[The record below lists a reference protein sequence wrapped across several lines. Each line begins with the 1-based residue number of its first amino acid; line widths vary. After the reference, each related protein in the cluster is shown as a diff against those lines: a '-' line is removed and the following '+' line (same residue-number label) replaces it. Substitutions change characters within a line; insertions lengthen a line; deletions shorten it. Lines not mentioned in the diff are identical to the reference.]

1 MSKLDCVVMIISMI
15 FLHIVDD
22 FYLQG
27 ILAKL
32 KQKSWWEENYPGK
45 KYKSDYIMAL
55 YLHGMSW
62 STMIHIPIIAMAYL
76 HGYENGN
83 YIFITWILNALL
95 HAWVDNEKCNK
106 MYISLSDDQRMHIMQ
121 IGILAVIYVF
131 LIGP

>member
-1 MSKLDCVVMIISMI
+1 MIISMI

-27 ILAKL
+27 ILGQL
-32 KQKSWWEENYPGK
+32 KQKKWWEEHYTDK

-55 YLHGMSW
+55 YLNGMSL
-62 STMIHIPIIAMAYL
+62 SAMIHIPIISMAYL

-106 MYISLSDDQRMHIMQ
+106 MCISLSDDQRMHIVQ
-121 IGILAVIYVF
+121 IGILAVIYTF
-131 LIGP
+131 LI